1 VLTQEMIEE
10 AAVLFHKPPNIFNRE
25 GEFVVHSAQSFSM
38 GPATSLILKVSLWHN
53 LRDPKTSVKEKVSFC
68 RGEFIATSSS
78 ISLLSKVKKVFHRRS
93 SSGSFPAYRVS
104 KFIAPFS
111 FRVPSISSAQSS
123 NHQRTFMLRNSGFII
138 IHLVRLSL

>member
-1 VLTQEMIEE
+1 LRRP
-10 AAVLFHKPPNIFNRE
+10 LFSFTGPPTFSTE
-25 GEFVVHSAQSFSM
+25 KVSLLYTVQSFSM

-68 RGEFIATSSS
+68 RGEFIATSSP